1 MVSDASSGD
10 SRRTELERDKAPV
23 KSGLDGHSRTTAD
36 LTHELAQLLA
46 ATIAQ
51 RQLSNGL
58 PATAQ
63 PALNLAGL
71 STQQRMLEPT
81 FKDGLSALSYKAPR
95 GTSLVPSVDLSA
107 DDEPMPIPSTWREPA
122 GADSDRWLR
131 QQMGATLLGLCAGLL
146 VVVPIVLWLSG
157 WLGDA
162 QKSRPGRSA
171 EPSIAPIEPRS
182 GEVKTVKVQVRPVE
196 RAPQAAAQ
204 YITGNLDARVAAEPP
219 RPVEQTAS
227 AAGGQGSRA
236 GRTARTGAPGG
247 RPPGR
252 GKAADR
258 ERRCFRGTR
267 YSNRRGRQ
275 CAWADLIC
283 AGRDLRSQ
291 YVGGLGHARSH
302 RRCGKG
308 QGALPQITRSGD
320 GESPG
325 AFGSPPVA
333 CRPLGKSGPRKV
345 RPPESQA
352 VTGST

>member
-227 AAGGQGSRA
+227 LPVAKAPEPAARPEPVRQVDDRLAEAKQRIESGDVSGARDIL
-236 GRTARTGAPGG
+236 TAVEGNAPG
-247 RPPGR
+247 PISFALAETYDPNML
-252 GKAADR
+252 AAW
-258 ERRCFRGTR
+258 GTR
-267 YSNRRGRQ
+267 G
-275 CAWADLIC
+275 AIADVARARALYH
-283 AGRDLRSQ
+283 RSL
-291 YVGGLGHARSH
+291 GLGMARAQA
-302 RRCGKG
+302 RLE
-308 QGALPQITRSGD
+308 ALQ
-320 GESPG
+320 
-325 AFGSPPVA
+325 
-333 CRPLGKSGPRKV
+333 
-345 RPPESQA
+345 
-352 VTGST
+352 

>member
-51 RQLSNGL
+51 RQLSSGL

-227 AAGGQGSRA
+227 LPVAKAPEPAARPEPVRQVDDRLAEAKQRIESGDVSGARDILTAVEGS
-236 GRTARTGAPGG
+236 APG
-247 RPPGR
+247 PISFALAETYDPNML
-252 GKAADR
+252 AAW
-258 ERRCFRGTR
+258 GTR
-267 YSNRRGRQ
+267 G
-275 CAWADLIC
+275 AIADVARARALYH
-283 AGRDLRSQ
+283 RSL
-291 YVGGLGHARSH
+291 GLGMARAQA
-302 RRCGKG
+302 RLE
-308 QGALPQITRSGD
+308 ALQ
-320 GESPG
+320 
-325 AFGSPPVA
+325 
-333 CRPLGKSGPRKV
+333 
-345 RPPESQA
+345 
-352 VTGST
+352 

>member
-10 SRRTELERDKAPV
+10 SRRAELERDKAPV

-51 RQLSNGL
+51 RQLSSGL

-196 RAPQAAAQ
+196 LAPQAAAQ
-204 YITGNLDARVAAEPP
+204 YVTGNLDPRVAAEPP

-227 AAGGQGSRA
+227 LPVAKAPEP
-236 GRTARTGAPGG
+236 TARPEPVRPVDDRLAEAKQRIESGDVSGARDILTAVEGSAPG
-247 RPPGR
+247 PISFALAETYDPNML
-252 GKAADR
+252 AAW
-258 ERRCFRGTR
+258 GTR
-267 YSNRRGRQ
+267 G
-275 CAWADLIC
+275 AIADVARARALYH
-283 AGRDLRSQ
+283 RSL
-291 YVGGLGHARSH
+291 GLGMARAQA
-302 RRCGKG
+302 RLE
-308 QGALPQITRSGD
+308 ALQ
-320 GESPG
+320 
-325 AFGSPPVA
+325 
-333 CRPLGKSGPRKV
+333 
-345 RPPESQA
+345 
-352 VTGST
+352 